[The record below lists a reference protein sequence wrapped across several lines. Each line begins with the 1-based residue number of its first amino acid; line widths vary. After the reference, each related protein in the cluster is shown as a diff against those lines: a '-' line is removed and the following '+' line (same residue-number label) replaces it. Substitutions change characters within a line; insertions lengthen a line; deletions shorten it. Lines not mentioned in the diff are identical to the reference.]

1 MIILI
6 QENTYLDMRR
16 IKIKKKKISLKDMRL
31 VLNSKVEKKKATQRK
46 KKGYIKDDQHL
57 YKFEFY

>member
-16 IKIKKKKISLKDMRL
+16 IKIKKKKDITERH
-31 VLNSKVEKKKATQRK
+31 EA
-46 KKGYIKDDQHL
+46 GI
-57 YKFEFY
+57 EF

>member
-31 VLNSKVEKKKATQRK
+31 VLNSKVEKKKLHKEK
-46 KKGYIKDDQHL
+46 KKAT
-57 YKFEFY
+57 

>member
-16 IKIKKKKISLKDMRL
+16 IKIKKKKKISLKDMRL
-31 VLNSKVEKKKATQRK
+31 VLNSKVEKKKLHKEK
-46 KKGYIKDDQHL
+46 KKAT
-57 YKFEFY
+57 